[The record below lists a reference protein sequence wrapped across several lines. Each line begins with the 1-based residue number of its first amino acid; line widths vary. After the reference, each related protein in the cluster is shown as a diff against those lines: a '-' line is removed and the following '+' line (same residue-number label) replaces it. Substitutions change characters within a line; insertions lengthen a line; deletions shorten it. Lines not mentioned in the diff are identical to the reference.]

1 MWRRLLR
8 AGVLT
13 AIVDGLF
20 STILT
25 IAFYDSTFA
34 RLWQGVASVLLG
46 KEALNGGM
54 RAIVIG
60 LAMHIAVAFFWS
72 AIFLLLWARS
82 QTLQRVTN
90 TMYGIVIIAASYG
103 PLIWLVMS
111 LLVIPTLA
119 HRPPNV
125 TVRWWIQLAGHI
137 PFVGLPIVASI
148 ARRR

>member
-46 KEALNGGM
+46 KDALNGGM
-54 RAIVIG
+54 RAIAIG

-119 HRPPNV
+119 HRPPNI